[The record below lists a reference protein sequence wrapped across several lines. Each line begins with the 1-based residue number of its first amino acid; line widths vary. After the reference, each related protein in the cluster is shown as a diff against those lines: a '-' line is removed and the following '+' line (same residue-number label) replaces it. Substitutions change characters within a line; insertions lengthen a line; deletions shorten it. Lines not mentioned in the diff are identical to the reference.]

1 MISLIILHHS
11 KAAYSQ
17 ACLESLLK
25 STFRPLQ
32 VINVDNGSTD
42 HTLKVLLDWEC
53 AADERGIRALTL
65 PQGENIGAVEGRN
78 VALERSEGDYLV
90 FLDNDVLIAQPRW
103 LEMLVEFLQSHPS
116 CGIVAP
122 RLLFPWEPFLVECCG
137 CALSPQGRVAYLDRG
152 AARQQTRQPR
162 PVQAAISAAWMMRRE
177 VYETLGGL
185 DPVYSPVQ
193 YEDLDYCY
201 RARAIGHE
209 VWVQP
214 AVGIYHFEHT
224 TTAGSDDVNF
234 RYVTSRNAV
243 QFKKRWKSTFE
254 KETLAE
260 EIDFAW
266 RQLPKRGIEEVDWK
280 ELCQK
285 ELQ

>member
-11 KAAYSQ
+11 KANYSL
-17 ACLESLLK
+17 ACLESLLQ

-42 HTLKVLLDWEC
+42 DTLKVLFDWER
-53 AADERGIRALTL
+53 AACDCGIRALTL
-65 PQGENIGAVEGRN
+65 PQRENIGAVEGRN
-78 VALERSEGDYLV
+78 IALEHSKGDYLV
-90 FLDNDVLIAQPRW
+90 FLDNDVLIAQSGW
-103 LEMLVEFLQSHPS
+103 LEMLVSFMDAHPT

-122 RLLFPWEPFLVECCG
+122 RLVFPWEPFQVECCG
-137 CALSPQGRVAYLDRG
+137 CAVSSQGRIAYLDRG
-152 AARQQTRQPR
+152 ATRDAIQQPR
-162 PVQAAISAAWMMRRE
+162 SVQAAISAAWMMRRE
-177 VYETLGGL
+177 VYAKLGGL

-201 RARAIGHE
+201 RARAAGYE

-214 AVGIYHFEHT
+214 AVELFHFEHT

-254 KETLAE
+254 QEMQE
-260 EIDFAW
+260 QNIDFTW
-266 RQLPKRGIEEVDWK
+266 RQLPKYGIEEINWRG
-280 ELCQK
+280 LS
-285 ELQ
+285 L